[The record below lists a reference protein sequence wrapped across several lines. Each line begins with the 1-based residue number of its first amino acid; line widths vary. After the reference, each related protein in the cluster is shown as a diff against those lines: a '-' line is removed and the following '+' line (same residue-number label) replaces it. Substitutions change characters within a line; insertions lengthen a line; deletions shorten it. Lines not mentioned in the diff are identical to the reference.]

1 MNGKA
6 NMSQQ
11 RLQEVE
17 KWRREN
23 TERKPQVP
31 IHFIILGFW
40 SLYFS
45 VSLDLPLWLLVTAHI
60 NYTVSAYKQEQ
71 NDKVKIA
78 RAYSKHTEVD
88 EVISIDLVG
97 FWPEHWNQLLGCTD
111 ASYENNGG
119 KKEQDNT
126 DQQLSIYTIEQ
137 PSYADLING
146 NWRLETKPGS
156 PLCSLTCWD
165 LATFINASKLFFV
178 CSRQQKHKY
187 FLKFKSFLSNKVSIL
202 KLLCFPFLY
211 KRSLGRDFIREYS
224 DTGQGVS
231 KLND

>member
-1 MNGKA
+1 MKGKA

-31 IHFIILGFW
+31 IHFIILGFC

-60 NYTVSAYKQEQ
+60 NYSVSVYKQRQ
-71 NDKVKIA
+71 SDKVKIA
-78 RAYSKHTEVD
+78 RAYSKHTEVN

-97 FWPEHWNQLLGCTD
+97 FWPEHWNQLLSCTD
-111 ASYENNGG
+111 ASYGNNGG

-126 DQQLSIYTIEQ
+126 DQQLSIYTVEK

-165 LATFINASKLFFV
+165 LVTFINASKLFFV

-187 FLKFKSFLSNKVSIL
+187 FLKFKSFYQI
-202 KLLCFPFLY
+202 KLAFWSFYAFHSYIKSLFGKRLY
-211 KRSLGRDFIREYS
+211 
-224 DTGQGVS
+224 QGVQWHRARGF
-231 KLND
+231 